1 MNTATL
7 FLLLL
12 LLCSSGCVLTAK
24 VGGRANETPTY
35 EVSVNVQ
42 R

>member
-7 FLLLL
+7 ILLILLLG
-12 LLCSSGCVLTAK
+12 SPGCVLTAK
-24 VGGRANETPTY
+24 VGGRVNETPTY
-35 EVSVNVQ
+35 EVSINVQ